1 MDPNKARIL
10 IACMPQAY
18 TRLFAI
24 LAGHELSFA
33 TTLGDAQIALNGDR
47 FDMIMVG
54 VHFDESKMFDLL
66 QVVKADGRQGQ
77 ARLVCFRG
85 IEAESDKSRI
95 LEANCQAACEAMDA
109 AFFDL
114 AAFADDTHGNDAVRQ
129 IIRGL
134 LLAESPAAGQSARQK

>member
-1 MDPNKARIL
+1 MAFNKARIL
-10 IACMPQAY
+10 IACVPQAY

-24 LAGHELSFA
+24 LAGHELSFVS
-33 TTLGDAQIALNGDR
+33 TLADAQAALQGDR

-66 QVVKADGRQGQ
+66 QYVRADRKQGQ

-85 IEAESDKSRI
+85 IGLPSATGLI

-114 AAFADDTHGNDAVRQ
+114 TAFADDTLGNDAVRQ
-129 IIRGL
+129 LIRGL
-134 LLAESPAAGQSARQK
+134 LVDESAGS

>member
-1 MDPNKARIL
+1 MASPKARIL

-24 LAGHELSFA
+24 LAGHDLSFA
-33 TTLGDAQIALNGDR
+33 STLGDAQAALQGDR

-66 QVVKADGRQGQ
+66 QLVQADGKQGQ
-77 ARLVCFRG
+77 VRLVCFRG
-85 IEAESDKSRI
+85 IELQSDHGRSR
-95 LEANCQAACEAMDA
+95 EANCQAACEAMGA

-114 AAFADDTHGNDAVRQ
+114 ASFADDTHGNDAVRQ
-129 IIRGL
+129 FVRRLLVDGL
-134 LLAESPAAGQSARQK
+134 PAA